1 MKIAGTDFELC
12 DPKALWGRV
21 VNRVAL
27 TASPLYVLDRAFDAV
42 HNDDAVALGCQ
53 DGLVIMTLLAHSD
66 GTITAMVLLAVSFG
80 DAGAFK
86 RQEAAMVEVAKAAGA
101 SRMAFRTDRRGWIR
115 LLGPAWR
122 LDGETFSR
130 SV

>member
-1 MKIAGTDFELC
+1 MKIAGTDFEMC
-12 DPKALWGRV
+12 DPTALWSQV
-21 VNRVAL
+21 VQRVAR
-27 TASPLYVLDRAFDAV
+27 TASPLHVLDRAFDAV
-42 HNDDAVALGCQ
+42 HNEDAVSLGCQ
-53 DGLVIMTLLAHSD
+53 DGLVIMTLQSDSD
-66 GTITAMVLLAVSFG
+66 GTITAVVLLAVSFG

-86 RQEAAMVEVAKAAGA
+86 RQEDAMVMVAKEAGA